1 MLCFR
6 LPGLEKPSGLLE
18 KSSPPTVA
26 GAVADLTKPY
36 RIPMSLI
43 LRPANLNT
51 RIIRLIWGVSISLAR
66 PSHDAALERQ
76 CSGQMS
82 QACYIPATCL
92 FFPGVGDADGRP
104 FQCDTFVT
112 GVAVTGSQ
120 MTSF

>member
-51 RIIRLIWGVSISLAR
+51 RIIRLICGVSISLAR
-66 PSHDAALERQ
+66 PSHDAALEKQRP
-76 CSGQMS
+76 GQIG

-92 FFPGVGDADGRP
+92 FFPDVGVADGRP
-104 FQCDTFVT
+104 FQCDTFVAD
-112 GVAVTGSQ
+112 VAVTGSQ
-120 MTSF
+120 TTGF